1 MSRRNWVYFIIAMFL
16 LGVGTVFGF
25 LLNNYLLAGDGEA
38 SETISAPTLD
48 INALPTFSPAQAEVF
63 ATENAQLRED
73 VMRLSTQVAGSA
85 ALEVPSPDAT
95 EDAAP
100 PEESSADASAQVAA
114 ERVLFRIV
122 PDESEVRFN
131 IGEVLRGQPITVVG
145 RTNQVAGDIIVDF
158 ATPQLTQVGTV
169 RVNVRTLTT
178 PEEFRNQALRARI
191 LQSAQAQYE
200 FSDFV
205 PSALSGLPL
214 TVEVGDTFTF
224 QITGDLTVR
233 GVTNTVI
240 FDATVTIVSEDRI
253 EGLAQVTVLY
263 QDFNLRIPDVSFVTG
278 ITDEV
283 LLEIEFVAARVES

>member
-1 MSRRNWVYFIIAMFL
+1 MSRRNWLYFIIALFL
-16 LGVGTVFGF
+16 LGVGTAFGF

-63 ATENAQLRED
+63 ATENAQLREE
-73 VMRLSTQVAGSA
+73 VMRLSTQVAESA
-85 ALEVPSPDAT
+85 ALEVPASDAT
-95 EDAAP
+95 EEAP
-100 PEESSADASAQVAA
+100 PEESGANTSAQAAA

-122 PDESEVRFN
+122 PEESEVRFN
-131 IGEVLRGQPITVVG
+131 IDEVLRGQPITVVG

-158 ATPQLTQVGTV
+158 ASPQLTQVGTV

-178 PEEFRNQALRARI
+178 PEEFRNQALRGRI

-200 FSDFV
+200 FSEFV
-205 PSALSGLPL
+205 PAAVSGLPA
-214 TVEVGDTFTF
+214 TVAVGDTFTF

-233 GVTNTVI
+233 DVTNTVT
-240 FDATVTIVSEDRI
+240 FDATVTVVSEDRI

-263 QDFNLRIPDVSFVTG
+263 RDFNLRIPDVSFVTG
-278 ITDEV
+278 ISDEV
-283 LLEIEFVAARVES
+283 LLEIQFVAARVES

>member
-1 MSRRNWVYFIIAMFL
+1 MSRRNWLYFIIALFL
-16 LGVGTVFGF
+16 LGVGTAFGF

-63 ATENAQLRED
+63 ATENAQLREE
-73 VMRLSTQVAGSA
+73 VMRLSTQVAESA
-85 ALEVPSPDAT
+85 ALEVPASDAT
-95 EDAAP
+95 EEAP
-100 PEESSADASAQVAA
+100 PEESGANTSAQAAA

-122 PDESEVRFN
+122 PEESEVRFN
-131 IGEVLRGQPITVVG
+131 IDEVLRGQPITVVG

-158 ATPQLTQVGTV
+158 ASPQLTQVGTV

-200 FSDFV
+200 FSEFV
-205 PSALSGLPL
+205 PAAVSGLPA
-214 TVEVGDTFTF
+214 TVAVGDTFTF

-233 GVTNTVI
+233 DVTNTVT
-240 FDATVTIVSEDRI
+240 FDATVTVVSEDRI

-263 QDFNLRIPDVSFVTG
+263 RDFNLRIPDVSFVTG
-278 ITDEV
+278 ISDEV
-283 LLEIEFVAARVES
+283 LLEIQFVAARVES

>member
-1 MSRRNWVYFIIAMFL
+1 MSRRNWLYFIIALFL

-63 ATENAQLRED
+63 ATENAQLREE
-73 VMRLSTQVAGSA
+73 VMRLSTQVAESA
-85 ALEVPSPDAT
+85 ALEGPAPDAT
-95 EDAAP
+95 EEAP
-100 PEESSADASAQVAA
+100 PEESGANTSAQAA
-114 ERVLFRIV
+114 TERVLFRIV
-122 PDESEVRFN
+122 PEESEVRFN
-131 IGEVLRGQPITVVG
+131 IDEVLRGQPITVVG

-158 ATPQLTQVGTV
+158 ASPQLTQVGTV

-191 LQSAQAQYE
+191 LQSAQTQYE
-200 FSDFV
+200 FSEFV
-205 PSALSGLPL
+205 PAAVSGLPA
-214 TVEVGDTFTF
+214 TVAVGDTFSF

-233 GVTNTVI
+233 GVTNTVT
-240 FDATVTIVSEDRI
+240 FDAAVTVVSEDRI

-263 QDFNLRIPDVSFVTG
+263 RDFNLRIPDVSFVTG
-278 ITDEV
+278 ISDEV
-283 LLEIEFVAARVES
+283 LLEIQFVAARVES

>member
-1 MSRRNWVYFIIAMFL
+1 MSRRNWLYFIVALFL
-16 LGVGTVFGF
+16 LGVGTAFGF

-48 INALPTFSPAQAEVF
+48 INALPTFSPAQAEAF
-63 ATENAQLRED
+63 ATENAQLREE
-73 VMRLSTQVAGSA
+73 VMRLSTQVAESA
-85 ALEVPSPDAT
+85 PVDAPAPDAT
-95 EDAAP
+95 EEAP
-100 PEESSADASAQVAA
+100 SEESSAGTTAQAAQA
-114 ERVLFRIV
+114 ERALFRIV
-122 PDESEVRFN
+122 PEQSEVRFN
-131 IGEVLRGQPITVVG
+131 IDEVLRGQPITVVG

-158 ATPQLTQVGTV
+158 ASPQLTQVGTV

-200 FSDFV
+200 FSEFV

-214 TVEVGDTFTF
+214 SVAVGDTFTF

-233 GVTNTVI
+233 DVTNTVT
-240 FDATVTIVSEDRI
+240 FDATVTVVSEDRI

-263 QDFNLRIPDVSFVTG
+263 RDFNLRIPDVSFVTG
-278 ITDEV
+278 ISDEV
-283 LLEIEFVAARVES
+283 LLEIQFVAARVES